1 MFIDV
6 LVPFELD
13 FNGRV
18 PAAVVAALLAA
29 ACLSMVSLR
38 VFQASRASSTAAIVR
53 TVCAAMSVCCSSS
66 GSSSSLRGSF
76 HP

>member
-38 VFQASRASSTAAIVR
+38 VFQASRASSTAAIV
-53 TVCAAMSVCCSSS
+53 
-66 GSSSSLRGSF
+66 
-76 HP
+76 